1 MKMSGATTPRPIK
14 KKCMTGLATQA
25 GRPTPDGMNQ
35 GGRPV
40 SGS

>member
-1 MKMSGATTPRPIK
+1 MKMSGATRRPIK
-14 KKCMTGLATQA
+14 KKCMTELDTRA
-25 GRPTPDGMNQ
+25 GRPTLDGMNQ